1 MASKK
6 EQSDQDSGE
15 AVGAYL
21 RSLREASGKTV
32 IEIAHSVGIDS
43 SQIWRIER
51 GKSDPKS
58 STMFKFVA
66 LVGGDVYDLA
76 LLINNPDATRED
88 GENLARLRRSK
99 VMQG

>member
-1 MASKK
+1 MTREK
-6 EQSDQDSGE
+6 EQSVQGSGE

-21 RSLREASGKTV
+21 RALREATGKTV
-32 IEIAHSVGIDS
+32 AEIADSVGIDP

-58 STMFKFVA
+58 STMFKFVY

-76 LLINNPDATRED
+76 LLINNPDATRSD

-99 VMQG
+99 GK